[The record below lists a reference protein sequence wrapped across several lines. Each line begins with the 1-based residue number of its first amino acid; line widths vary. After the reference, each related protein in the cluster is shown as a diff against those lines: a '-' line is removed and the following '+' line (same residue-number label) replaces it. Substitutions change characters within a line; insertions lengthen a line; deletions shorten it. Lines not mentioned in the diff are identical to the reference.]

1 LNVAFRHTSNGPQ
14 SAGLKEAIL
23 VNTDLEHIVS
33 LPTTDVEYTFG
44 KPKTYL
50 TVHELARLT
59 LLRSRLGE
67 TQRERAAEVLPS
79 YASPC
84 NPT

>member
-1 LNVAFRHTSNGPQ
+1 MMTNVKHTVDLP
-14 SAGLKEAIL
+14 SA
-23 VNTDLEHIVS
+23 
-33 LPTTDVEYTFG
+33 DVEYRFG

-50 TVHELARLT
+50 TLHELARLT

-79 YASPC
+79 CASQ
-84 NPT
+84 